1 MLFIV
6 LSGLITSI
14 LLVPLG
20 RFFRSKWS
28 ITLAVLPVY
37 LFCYFA
43 VQIPAAAGG
52 EVLLQHTDWVPSL
65 GLNFDFRL
73 DGLSLLF
80 SLLIT
85 GIGALIFIYAASYLK
100 GHPYLDRFYGFL
112 CLFMASMLGV
122 VLS

>member
-6 LSGLITSI
+6 LFGLIISI
-14 LLVPLG
+14 LLVPFG
-20 RFFRSKWS
+20 RFFRSKWC
-28 ITLAVLPVY
+28 LALAILPVY
-37 LFCYFA
+37 LFSYFA
-43 VQIPAAAGG
+43 TKIPVIATG
-52 EVLLQHTDWVPSL
+52 EVILEHINWVPSL

-80 SLLIT
+80 RLLIT
-85 GIGALIFIYAASYLK
+85 GIGSLVFIYASSYLK

-122 VLS
+122 